1 MSPPELGVGH
11 AAPEVHHASWRCGGV
26 AVRGARAAT
35 WKIADNLLGA
45 ATPADATPWFA
56 AFVKRLGELGWIDGS
71 TIAIE
76 YRWAESRGE
85 RYAEI
90 AAELVKLKVDVIVT
104 WASAPVLAAKQATQ
118 VIPVVFAAQMDPVG
132 AGVVVSLARPGGNL
146 TGLSLQQTDTAG
158 KRLELLREVVPG
170 LRRLA
175 IMANVDAVGA
185 VIETREIAATARA
198 LNLDVILFEIQ
209 RVEDIAAAI
218 EALKTRA
225 DALYVATDPV
235 VLANRVR
242 TNALARGARLPT
254 IYGGREYVEAG
265 ALMSYGPSWPHLF
278 RRAAE
283 YVDKILRGAKL
294 GDIPVEQPT
303 KFRTGH

>member
-1 MSPPELGVGH
+1 M
-11 AAPEVHHASWRCGGV
+11 

-35 WKIADNLLGA
+35 WKIADNLLGP
-45 ATPADATPWFA
+45 ATPADATPWLA

-76 YRWAESRGE
+76 YRWAESRSE
-85 RYAEI
+85 RYAEL

-146 TGLSLQQTDTAG
+146 TGLSLQQIDTAG

-175 IMANVDAVGA
+175 IIANVDAAGA

-198 LNLDVILFEIQ
+198 LNLDVILLEIQ
-209 RVEDIAAAI
+209 CVKDIAPAI
-218 EALKTRA
+218 ERSRPAQTHFMWRPIPSCSPIGSEPMPWREVRDCRQSTA
-225 DALYVATDPV
+225 V
-235 VLANRVR
+235 VSMSK
-242 TNALARGARLPT
+242 
-254 IYGGREYVEAG
+254 RE
-265 ALMSYGPSWPHLF
+265 L
-278 RRAAE
+278 
-283 YVDKILRGAKL
+283 
-294 GDIPVEQPT
+294 
-303 KFRTGH
+303 

>member
-1 MSPPELGVGH
+1 MGLRTG
-11 AAPEVHHASWRCGGV
+11 
-26 AVRGARAAT
+26 
-35 WKIADNLLGA
+35 
-45 ATPADATPWFA
+45 
-56 AFVKRLGELGWIDGS
+56 
-71 TIAIE
+71 
-76 YRWAESRGE
+76 
-85 RYAEI
+85 
-90 AAELVKLKVDVIVT
+90 
-104 WASAPVLAAKQATQ
+104 AAKQATQ

-132 AGVVVSLARPGGNL
+132 AGVVVSLARPGGNV

-175 IMANVDAVGA
+175 IMANVGAPGA
-185 VIETREIAATARA
+185 VIEMREIAATARA
-198 LNLDVILFEIQ
+198 LDLDVILLEIQ
-209 RVEDIAAAI
+209 RVEDIAPAI

-235 VLANRVR
+235 VLANRVQ

-254 IYGGREYVEAG
+254 IYGGREYVQAG

-283 YVDKILRGAKL
+283 YVDKILRGAKP

-303 KFRTGH
+303 KFELVINLSTARALGIAIPPPLLARADEVIE

>member
-1 MSPPELGVGH
+1 MQRREFITLLGGAAAWPLGAH
-11 AAPEVHHASWRCGGV
+11 AQQRGRLPTIGSW
-26 AVRGARAAT
+26 
-35 WKIADNLLGA
+35 GA
-45 ATPADATPWFA
+45 ATPADASRWLA
-56 AFVKRLGELGWIDGS
+56 AFVNRLGELGWIEGS

-85 RYAEI
+85 RYAEL
-90 AAELVKLKVDVIVT
+90 AAELVTLKVDVIVT

-132 AGVVVSLARPGGNL
+132 AGVVVSLARPGGNV

-158 KRLELLREVVPG
+158 KRLELLREVVPN

-175 IMANVDAVGA
+175 IMANVGAPGA
-185 VIETREIAATARA
+185 VIEMREISATARA
-198 LNLDVILFEIQ
+198 LGLDVILLEIQ
-209 RVEDIAAAI
+209 RVEDIAPAI

-225 DALYVATDPV
+225 DALYMATDPV

-254 IYGGREYVEAG
+254 IYGAREYVEAG

-283 YVDKILRGAKL
+283 YVDKICAGRN
-294 GDIPVEQPT
+294 PVISRSSSRPNSN
-303 KFRTGH
+303 

>member
-1 MSPPELGVGH
+1 M
-11 AAPEVHHASWRCGGV
+11 

-118 VIPVVFAAQMDPVG
+118 AIPVVFAAQMDPVG
-132 AGVVVSLARPGGNL
+132 AGVVVSLARPGGN
-146 TGLSLQQTDTAG
+146 
-158 KRLELLREVVPG
+158 V
-170 LRRLA
+170 
-175 IMANVDAVGA
+175 
-185 VIETREIAATARA
+185 
-198 LNLDVILFEIQ
+198 
-209 RVEDIAAAI
+209 
-218 EALKTRA
+218 
-225 DALYVATDPV
+225 
-235 VLANRVR
+235 
-242 TNALARGARLPT
+242 
-254 IYGGREYVEAG
+254 
-265 ALMSYGPSWPHLF
+265 
-278 RRAAE
+278 
-283 YVDKILRGAKL
+283 
-294 GDIPVEQPT
+294 
-303 KFRTGH
+303 

>member
-1 MSPPELGVGH
+1 M
-11 AAPEVHHASWRCGGV
+11 

-158 KRLELLREVVPG
+158 KRLELLREVV
-170 LRRLA
+170 RRSPSLGDHGECRRCWCRHR
-175 IMANVDAVGA
+175 DARNCG
-185 VIETREIAATARA
+185 
-198 LNLDVILFEIQ
+198 N
-209 RVEDIAAAI
+209 
-218 EALKTRA
+218 
-225 DALYVATDPV
+225 
-235 VLANRVR
+235 
-242 TNALARGARLPT
+242 GARP
-254 IYGGREYVEAG
+254 
-265 ALMSYGPSWPHLF
+265 
-278 RRAAE
+278 
-283 YVDKILRGAKL
+283 
-294 GDIPVEQPT
+294 
-303 KFRTGH
+303 

>member
-1 MSPPELGVGH
+1 M
-11 AAPEVHHASWRCGGV
+11 

-104 WASAPVLAAKQATQ
+104 WASAPVLAAKRGPRRLSRSSLPRRWIRSA
-118 VIPVVFAAQMDPVG
+118 PVS
-132 AGVVVSLARPGGNL
+132 SLAWRVRAATSPDCRSSRPIRPASVL
-146 TGLSLQQTDTAG
+146 I
-158 KRLELLREVVPG
+158 LREVVPG

-175 IMANVDAVGA
+175 IIANVDAAGA

-198 LNLDVILFEIQ
+198 LNLDVILLEIQ
-209 RVEDIAAAI
+209 RVEDIAPAI

-235 VLANRVR
+235 VLANWVR